1 MKQPGLL
8 TGALVG
14 LIATAPLI
22 VISTLAYQ
30 LAGLPFFVI
39 DLFNFAV
46 KILPGPLVNFGKGT
60 MASILV
66 ALKFGRLDTVA
77 KITEQAIGLVQML
90 GIGIVVAAIFFLVM
104 RNRPNRI
111 AGILLGL
118 VVGLIVAWISATSLP
133 STASTGSPLINIVW
147 NVGAFVIWGW
157 FINWVQMRLSEPA
170 TVETTPVTVTR

>member
-1 MKQPGLL
+1 MKKPGIF

-60 MASILV
+60 MANILV
-66 ALKFGRLDTVA
+66 TANFGRLDTVA
-77 KITEQAIGLVQML
+77 KITEQAIGIVQML
-90 GIGIVVAAIFFLVM
+90 GIGIVIAALFFALLPK
-104 RNRPNRI
+104 NPNRNLGAI
-111 AGILLGL
+111 LGL
-118 VVGLIVAWISATSLP
+118 VIGVIVAYISATSLP
-133 STASTGSPLINIVW
+133 STASTGSPALNAIW
-147 NVGAFVIWGW
+147 NVLAFVIWGQFLQW
-157 FINWVQMRLSEPA
+157 TYIKLSEPDAEPARA
-170 TVETTPVTVTR
+170 TAV